1 MKRYMFGVSP
11 ARGWLILALLVL
23 VMMGSGC
30 APEPEETAAM
40 RADARW
46 KLVLAR
52 DYETA
57 WDYLSPGFRETTQR
71 FDYARDRS
79 SRPFRFLSAEVISEE
94 CEEDICKI
102 KVLVSYRAIAAPAGM
117 GKMNLS
123 RELEE
128 TWIRVDGTWWMVEN

>member
-1 MKRYMFGVSP
+1 MNRYILSFSP
-11 ARGWLILALLVL
+11 ARGFLFLTLLALVII
-23 VMMGSGC
+23 GSGC
-30 APEPEETAAM
+30 APEPEDTAAM

-46 KLVLAR
+46 RLVLAR

-57 WDYLSPGFRETTQR
+57 WEYLSPGFRETTQR

-79 SRPFRFLSAEVISEE
+79 ARPFSFLSAEVISEE

-102 KVLVSYRAIAAPAGM
+102 KVLVGYRAIAAPAGM
-117 GKMNLS
+117 GRMNLS